1 MVNNYKDSVII
12 TSFDQNYIEYAA
24 VFIKSLSINYHEDHI
39 FDLMCLVPQNLLFQE
54 GEFVNK
60 INCENLNIKFKCSD
74 RFNKLDKDGLAY
86 EAGYISKNM
95 SHRLFIGSLFPQ
107 YKKGIYIDPDTYV
120 NRNIKPLIDYP
131 LSNKLLATV
140 EYSGMSK
147 KTFSNPDLPYF
158 NNGVFIADL
167 DYWRKENLEDK
178 FINWIKN
185 NGPTDCIEQDAMNFV
200 FRNKW
205 SPLPITFNLLAFKLT
220 EDKKLSQNYEDPLIV
235 HFVGDLKPWGEAVI
249 PTWTN
254 KWRELQKKLKN

>member
-1 MVNNYKDSVII
+1 
-12 TSFDQNYIEYAA
+12 
-24 VFIKSLSINYHEDHI
+24 
-39 FDLMCLVPQNLLFQE
+39 MCLVPQNLLVQE

-74 RFNKLDKDGLAY
+74 KFNKLDKDGLAY

-95 SHRLFIGSLFPQ
+95 SHRLFIGSLFPEF
-107 YKKGIYIDPDTYV
+107 KKGIYIDPDTYV

-178 FINWIKN
+178 FINWIKK

-254 KWRELQKKLKN
+254 KWRKLQKKLQN